1 MSEKDRSVSFAVVI
15 PTKDRPEE
23 TLAAVRSVL
32 GQSVPAKEII
42 VVDDG
47 SAEVDRLTEELSG
60 IEEVTVLVRG
70 ESGGPAVARNAGLAQ
85 AQAGWVAFL
94 DSDDVWMS
102 NHLESFREVI
112 CKQPRARAVVGSF
125 VVRGRGGRSRVVR
138 AWMPRSG
145 QRRMILRLEAQP
157 FTASAV
163 AVRSSRDSTVRF
175 DENFRVLEDMELIVR
190 LAGTDELVT
199 VSEATV
205 SKRND
210 SPNRAYRAALDTG
223 ARQYLLHK
231 YAGDFESDPVALRRQ
246 LRRLALNE
254 TAASAS
260 SLAASVERLVV
271 RAYLA
276 TIRMT
281 ARRRSQLYERLA
293 RSSR

>member
-1 MSEKDRSVSFAVVI
+1 MTVPQRSI
-15 PTKDRPEE
+15 
-23 TLAAVRSVL
+23 
-32 GQSVPAKEII
+32 G
-42 VVDDG
+42 
-47 SAEVDRLTEELSG
+47 LTEELSG

-175 DENFRVLEDMELIVR
+175 DENLRVLEDMELIVR

-210 SPNRAYRAALDTG
+210 SPNRAYRAALDTD
-223 ARQYLLHK
+223 ARQYLLQK